1 MAKKKPVKLAKE
13 LRERLLEVARS
24 RELGFA
30 HTGSNKFGAV
40 EAWLAQE
47 LGLTEDHVLVQWA
60 GDQNNVSGRIK
71 QAQYLAAQHAH
82 DFALI
87 VFVTPDSRYVRGPA
101 QAGRFKTEVVLVCE
115 SPPVP
120 GSAGDIGV
128 GEIFGKEGAV
138 LEHLRTLLP
147 NATIEI
153 IAAPTTSTDAISVA
167 VPVPI
172 PLQIDDR
179 VRRMARIA
187 IASAPGVLLV
197 GPPGTGKSTLL
208 RDLVDEIKANPAS
221 IGFAQAPTDPKWV
234 TAEEGWTV
242 RDLLGG
248 ETIDDKNR
256 LRFVPGAVLDA
267 IYHDRWLV
275 IDETNRADMDKIFG
289 GLMTWLGQRRSDEY
303 VDLGRASTASNAA
316 PVQLGWRDEP
326 KCSTVGFERLGAS
339 DVGTDPIQFLAGRHW
354 RLLGT
359 YNALDAHR
367 VFRFGHALGRR
378 FVRVP
383 VPPPNPTDFA
393 KIVDAWQLDDSV
405 RGKIKGLYE
414 AHYEHRSTQLGPA
427 LFGSV
432 FEYVRTA
439 LGQDVPVDHAL
450 AEGYVVSIGTWL
462 AHLEDDD
469 LADLGQRIRAKEAL
483 PAEEWEWVLSML
495 PALG

>member
-1 MAKKKPVKLAKE
+1 MAKKKLDPLAKE
-13 LRERLLEVARS
+13 LREQLLDVARG
-24 RELGFA
+24 RDVGFA
-30 HTGSNKFGAV
+30 HTGSNKFDAV
-40 EAWLAQE
+40 EAWLTE
-47 LGLTEDHVLVQWA
+47 RLGLEESYVLVQWA
-60 GDQNNVSGRIK
+60 GDQNNVSGRIR
-71 QAQYLAAQHAH
+71 QAQHLAGQQGH
-82 DFALI
+82 DFGLL
-87 VFVTPDSRYVRGPA
+87 VFVTPDFRYVRGPA
-101 QAGRFKTEVVLVCE
+101 QAGRFKADVVLLCE
-115 SPPVP
+115 SPSVP
-120 GSAGDIGV
+120 ESVGDIVV

-138 LEHLRTLLP
+138 LERLRTLLP
-147 NATIEI
+147 NASIEI
-153 IAAPTTSTDAISVA
+153 IVASTTTTDMSSDA

-208 RDLVDEIKANPAS
+208 RELFAEIKANPAS
-221 IGFAQAPTDPKWV
+221 IGFTQAPATPKWV

-242 RDLLGG
+242 RDLVGG
-248 ETIDDKNR
+248 ETVDDEQR

-275 IDETNRADMDKIFG
+275 VDETNRADMDKIFG

-303 VDLGRASTASNAA
+303 VDLGRASTATNSAS
-316 PVQLGWRDEP
+316 VQLGWRDEP
-326 KCSTVGFERLGAS
+326 KCSTVGFERLGAD
-339 DVGTDPIQFLAGRHW
+339 DVGTDPIQFLAGRNW

-383 VPPPNPTDFA
+383 VPPPNPNDFA
-393 KIVDAWQLDDSV
+393 KVVDAWELDDAV
-405 RGKIKGLYE
+405 RGKIKSLYE

-432 FEYVRTA
+432 FQYVRTA
-439 LGQDVPVDHAL
+439 LGQGVSEDHAL

-469 LADLGQRIRAKEAL
+469 LAALGQRITGKEVL
-483 PAEEWEWVLSML
+483 PAEEWEWILTML